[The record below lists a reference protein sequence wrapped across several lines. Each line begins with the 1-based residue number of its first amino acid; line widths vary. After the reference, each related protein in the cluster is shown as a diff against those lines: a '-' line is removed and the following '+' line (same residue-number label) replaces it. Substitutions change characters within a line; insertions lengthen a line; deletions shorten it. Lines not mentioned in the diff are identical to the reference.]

1 MEYILKNG
9 IVYDPANGVN
19 GEKKDV
25 MFKDDIIVDSVSDNA
40 KVIDV
45 TDKIVMPAGVDPHA
59 HVAGPKLVVG
69 RLYRPEDSR
78 RGVTQKTA
86 IERGESGFSIPS

>member
-9 IVYDPANGVN
+9 IVYDPANGIN

-25 MFKDDIIVDSVSDNA
+25 MFKDDIIVDNVSSEA

-45 TDKIVMPAGVDPHA
+45 TNKIVMPAGVDPHS
-59 HVAGPKLVVG
+59 HN
-69 RLYRPEDSR
+69 
-78 RGVTQKTA
+78 
-86 IERGESGFSIPS
+86 